1 MGKGFVLTLQAG
13 VLGLALIVAVAAF
26 FIAGAYGLLYLARRA
41 EARIPAQTE
50 GQAAAEDWTPSDPF
64 YAVSGRGRAAYL
76 LLCLEEA
83 LSFYGQDLAQWRFL
97 LERFWSVTATAE
109 EELTGWLETVYYLLP
124 DAVLPY
130 ETFEDAA
137 ADAGYPW
144 SAAQFEQARQC
155 YMSTGYGMIAV
166 NALLQNLYLLAS
178 GWDEDPPPGPEGLR
192 LLADTE
198 NQLHTFHVPLPQ
210 EGPSLTFVQEQ
221 KETGPGAP
229 FDGLSLSALP
239 AKPAAEK
246 PDSAAVPV
254 FSATDQP

>member
-13 VLGLALIVAVAAF
+13 VLGLVLIAAVAAL

-41 EARIPAQTE
+41 EARVPVPAE
-50 GQAAAEDWTPSDPF
+50 KPAAAEDWMPSDPF
-64 YAVSGRGRAAYL
+64 YEVSGRGRAAYL

-83 LSFYGQDLAQWRFL
+83 LSFYGQEPEQWRFL
-97 LERFWSVTATAE
+97 LERFWSVTAAADADMAD
-109 EELTGWLETVYYLLP
+109 WLETVYYLLP

-144 SAAQFEQARQC
+144 SAEQFSQARRC
-155 YMSTGYGMIAV
+155 YTSAGYGMIAV
-166 NALLQNLYLLAS
+166 NTLLQNLYLLAS

-198 NQLHTFHVPLPQ
+198 NQLRAFHVPLPK
-210 EGPSLTFVQEQ
+210 EGPSLTFVRER
-221 KETGPGAP
+221 KEAGAGAP
-229 FDGLSLSALP
+229 FDGLSLSVLP
-239 AKPAAEK
+239 AKAGAEN
-246 PDSAAVPV
+246 PDDPAVPV
-254 FSATDQP
+254 FSATDQA